1 MAIITVGITAV
12 VAVIAVA
19 VVVVAVATFW
29 RRCLVTVK
37 RFAVI
42 ATGIFVRRVKAQVAG
57 ITLTRK
63 RAILRAVATIDINTK
78 EISDGVIRRFTV

>member
-12 VAVIAVA
+12 VAVIA

>member
-12 VAVIAVA
+12 VAVIA

-63 RAILRAVATIDINTK
+63 RAILRAVGTIDINTK